1 MFVKTQK
8 RLILLALS
16 IITSVAYGQ
25 DIDSSIKNFTYKK
38 RNFNAVYQKGHRIL
52 LYNGDEEKT
61 REIYKNFKSDF
72 KNIPVKISYSSPD
85 WKVLTKFYSS
95 KIEAENILIAIHEK
109 YPYSKILQN

>member
-1 MFVKTQK
+1 MFTKTQK
-8 RLILLALS
+8 KIIILVLS
-16 IITSVAYGQ
+16 IFGSVAYGQ
-25 DIDSSIKNFTYKK
+25 DIDSSIKKIIYKK

-61 REIYKNFKSDF
+61 REIYKNFKTDF

-85 WKVLTKFYSS
+85 WKVLTKFYAS